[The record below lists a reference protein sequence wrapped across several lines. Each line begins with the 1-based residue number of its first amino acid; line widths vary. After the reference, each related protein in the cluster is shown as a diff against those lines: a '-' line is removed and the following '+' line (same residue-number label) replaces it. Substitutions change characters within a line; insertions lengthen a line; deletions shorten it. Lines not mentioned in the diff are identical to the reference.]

1 MIRRKIKL
9 SPDEVQDFVAAA
21 SKCDFD
27 VDIAYNRYSV
37 DAKSIVG
44 VYGLDFRQVLTVS
57 YSGYNAEFEQFMK
70 KYAVAC

>member
-1 MIRRKIKL
+1 MVRRRIKL
-9 SPDEVQDFVAAA
+9 SPAEVQNFVAAA

-27 VDIAYNRYSV
+27 VDIAYNRYVV

-57 YSGYNAEFEQFMK
+57 YSGFNEDFEQFMQK
-70 KYAVAC
+70 FAVAC